1 LDFVLF
7 KEKEAKNIIIEPI
20 HLMRQNANKEFT
32 DKFRFVT
39 IELPKFKKTLDTS
52 TTVLDKLLYSLIH
65 MSELTECP
73 EEMNE
78 GLLKNLYEAAQI
90 DKLSNKEMETYYKSV
105 LDYDDVRLAVDYAKR
120 EGLKKGRREGKRE
133 GIEIGKR
140 EGVEIGE
147 RRGVEIGEKRGVEI
161 GEKRGV
167 ERERIRLVKSCY
179 ADNISIATI
188 AKITGFT
195 EEQVYNILDS
205 DE

>member
-1 LDFVLF
+1 
-7 KEKEAKNIIIEPI
+7 
-20 HLMRQNANKEFT
+20 MRQNANKEFT

-65 MSELTECP
+65 MSELTERP

-120 EGLKKGRREGKRE
+120 EGLKKGRREGK
-133 GIEIGKR
+133 K

-147 RRGVEIGEKRGVEI
+147 RRGVEIGKREGIEIGERRGVEI
-161 GEKRGV
+161 GER
-167 ERERIRLVKSCY
+167 RERIRLVKSCY